1 MLADLLDVHIN
12 KLLNIQVSAKQ
23 LSVYWLSG
31 SFEVSLVRIVLGGGA
46 ELIDLLLDEFKQE
59 NPVRV
64 IFVRGSGGA
73 ADVVS
78 YAHRSVLFQYYK
90 NLIVLS
96 MVLDFLNKS
105 IK

>member
-1 MLADLLDVHIN
+1 MTLLTLGRLI
-12 KLLNIQVSAKQ
+12 
-23 LSVYWLSG
+23 
-31 SFEVSLVRIVLGGGA
+31 RIVFGGGA
-46 ELIDLLLDEFKQE
+46 ELIDLLLDGFKQE
-59 NPVRV
+59 NPIPDIV
-64 IFVRGSGGA
+64 VRGSGGA

-78 YAHRSVLFQYYK
+78 YAHRSVLFHYYK

>member
-12 KLLNIQVSAKQ
+12 KILNIQVSAKQ

-31 SFEVSLVRIVLGGGA
+31 SFEVPSVRIVLGGGA

-59 NPVRV
+59 NPVPV

-78 YAHRSVLFQYYK
+78 YAHRSVLFHYYK